1 MSHKG
6 QERFAKGKHNMSHT
20 GSFVQRAGEVCKCV
34 LLSNSDLERGI
45 SQTVNCY
52 VVFCFQVEGPGSPEE
67 SKEPRVSSDSDRCG
81 KSLLPDSTMAREEGG
96 EEDKEREKG

>member
-45 SQTVNCY
+45 SQTDSELLCCIL
-52 VVFCFQVEGPGSPEE
+52 FPSGRPW
-67 SKEPRVSSDSDRCG
+67 VSG
-81 KSLLPDSTMAREEGG
+81 REQGATSVL
-96 EEDKEREKG
+96 